1 MPILA
6 IETSTQWCSVA
17 IYFSEEHYFSKHEK
31 IDNKASQFILPWIND
46 LMSESSVQWSDLE
59 AIAVSIG
66 PGSFTGIRLGI
77 GVAQGLAFARKIPLV
92 PVASLDGMLANHLY
106 ILKNEISPQKLI
118 HVLLDARME
127 QAYYRSYNLQSDK
140 TLRCNGDIQLLNIK
154 DINLNLSDAY
164 LTFEMQSFLQN
175 SCIIETNNVYM
186 ATPNALG
193 IAYCAAKNSTFDG
206 FLPQNCYPLYVRD
219 QVALSIAQR
228 ALLLKKEDQGVG

>member
-17 IYFSEEHYFSKHEK
+17 IYFSEEHYFSRHEK
-31 IDNKASQFILPWIND
+31 IDNKASQFILPWIKD
-46 LMSESSVQWSDLE
+46 LMLESSVQWSDIK

-92 PVASLDGMLANHLY
+92 PVSSLDGMLANHLY
-106 ILKNEISPQKLI
+106 IVKNEISPQKLM
-118 HVLLDARME
+118 HLLLDARME
-127 QAYYRSYNLQSDK
+127 QAYYGSYSLQSDK
-140 TLRCNGDIQLLNIK
+140 TVRRNGDIQLLNNK

-164 LTFEMQSFLQN
+164 LTFEMQSLLQN
-175 SCIIETNNVYM
+175 SSIIETNNIYM

-193 IAYCAAKNSTFDG
+193 IAYCAAQNPTFDG
-206 FLPQNCYPLYVRD
+206 FLPQDCFPLYVRD

-228 ALLLKKEDQGVG
+228 ALLTKKDDQGVG